1 MTFFF
6 NKARDRHERS
16 LAASGAFGTDAT
28 SLMLH
33 PMSWGAIIAG
43 TLTALV
49 SQLVLNL
56 LGLGIGLS
64 TVDVNGGGGASAKSL
79 SVGAGL
85 WVVVTAIVTY
95 AIGGYV
101 AGRLS
106 GKPLRSTA
114 GYHGLVTW
122 ALTTVVVIAMLTSAV
137 GSLVGGTLSAVS
149 GSFGG
154 AGHAVSSAVQAVAP
168 QVSAQMGGDPMAK
181 IADQL
186 KAKANQPENAAAA
199 NDAVAAVKSALSSD
213 PAQREQANEQAAQA
227 VAKMTGVP
235 VEQARTQ
242 VQGYEQQY
250 DQLVATA
257 KQKAAEA
264 ADATAAAASKGA
276 LAAALALII
285 GALAAFFAGR
295 FGAVRLQSLLGETA

>member
-6 NKARDRHERS
+6 NKARDRQERS
-16 LAASGAFGTDAT
+16 MADSGAFGTDAT
-28 SLMLH
+28 ALMLH
-33 PMSWGAIIAG
+33 PVSWSAIIAG

-49 SQLVLNL
+49 CQLVLNL
-56 LGLGIGLS
+56 LGVGIGLS
-64 TVDVNGGGGASAKSL
+64 TVDAHGGGASASAL
-79 SVGAGL
+79 SAGAGI
-85 WVVVTAIVTY
+85 WIVGTAIATY

-122 ALTTVVVIAMLTSAV
+122 ALTTVVVIVLLTSAV
-137 GSLVGGTLSAVS
+137 GSIVGGTLSAVT
-149 GSFGG
+149 GSLGG
-154 AGHAVSSAVQAVAP
+154 TGHALSSAAQAVAP
-168 QVSAQMGGDPMAK
+168 QVSAQLGGDPLTK
-181 IADQL
+181 ITDQL

-213 PAQREQANEQAAQA
+213 PTQRQQANEQAAQA
-227 VAKMTGVP
+227 IAKLTNVP
-235 VEQARTQ
+235 VDQARTQ
-242 VQGYEQQY
+242 VQGYEDQY

-257 KQKAAEA
+257 KEKGAAA
-264 ADATAAAASKGA
+264 ADATASVASKGA
-276 LAAALALII
+276 LAAAISLIV

-295 FGAVRLQSLLGETA
+295 FGAVRLQSLLAETA